1 MIRYAVDRILT
12 AIPLL
17 LIVGLFAFLLVN
29 LMPGDAAS
37 TIAGEGASAAQVESV
52 REDLGL
58 NQPMYAQFFD
68 WVGGVVQ
75 GDFGTSFAYN
85 TSVSYLIVQRLEVT
99 ISLVA
104 LGFVLT
110 VVLGIALGVLSGR
123 NVGNRIDKSVN
134 MFSGLLLAVPTY
146 WIAMLL
152 IIVFVFGVGGF
163 NSTGYTS
170 FRTDVGGWLHSL
182 ILPASAIA
190 ATSIADV
197 ARQVRSTVH
206 TVSGT
211 DFIQS
216 AKAFGLSRRSILFKH
231 VGRNSGVSIV
241 TICGIQIERL
251 IGAAIV
257 IEAIFAL
264 PGFGSMLLTSVLQ
277 QDLPVVQ
284 AAVLLVGAAVIVV
297 NLLVDLSYALINPAI
312 RRT

>member
-1 MIRYAVDRILT
+1 ML
-12 AIPLL
+12 
-17 LIVGLFAFLLVN
+17 
-29 LMPGDAAS
+29 
-37 TIAGEGASAAQVESV
+37 
-52 REDLGL
+52 
-58 NQPMYAQFFD
+58 
-68 WVGGVVQ
+68 
-75 GDFGTSFAYN
+75 
-85 TSVSYLIVQRLEVT
+85 
-99 ISLVA
+99 
-104 LGFVLT
+104 
-110 VVLGIALGVLSGR
+110 
-123 NVGNRIDKSVN
+123 
-134 MFSGLLLAVPTY
+134 SGLLLAVPTY

-216 AKAFGLSRRSILFKH
+216 AKALGLSRRSILFKH